1 MTSRAIPLQDL
12 EKRISQHQGEL
23 EKLRREYEAR
33 QTHLRD
39 LTQRKEKLQT
49 QLQQVEAEIR
59 GVGQGSTP
67 APSAAKTPIKVTKPA
82 AAGSVKNPT
91 GTVSLPKLLLRIV
104 AKAAGPI
111 TVKEIA
117 QEVVRHKYPSTSK
130 NLSKMVEKRV
140 SEMVKKGLL
149 HRAPNQQGVLPA
161 QTTKTA
167 TPPVAKVES
176 TPAAA
181 VPKPATAATMPK
193 PATVAKAPSPSP
205 AAATENELPLPVV
218 VTQVLAKT
226 SEPIS
231 ARVLADKVL
240 ATGYKSKS
248 KDFINVIWAGVGKMD
263 NVENVPGKGYRL
275 KKGPAAAPASKPK
288 GSK

>member
-12 EKRISQHQGEL
+12 AHRISQQQGEL

-39 LTQRKEKLQT
+39 LNSRKEKLQA

-59 GVGQGSTP
+59 GVGQGSALPPTP
-67 APSAAKTPIKVTKPA
+67 VKTSPKAAKPA
-82 AAGSVKNPT
+82 AAAPVKSPT

-104 AKAAGPI
+104 AKAGGPI
-111 TVKEIA
+111 TVKEVA
-117 QEVVRHKYPSTSK
+117 REVVRHKYPSTSK
-130 NLSKMVEKRV
+130 NLPKMVEKRV

-149 HRAPNQQGVLPA
+149 RRAPNQLGVLPA
-161 QTTKTA
+161 QTAKT
-167 TPPVAKVES
+167 TPPPAAKVIS

-181 VPKPATAATMPK
+181 VPKPAPVAK
-193 PATVAKAPSPSP
+193 PAITPPTP
-205 AAATENELPLPVV
+205 ATENELPLPVV

-231 ARVLADKVL
+231 ARDLAEKVL

-275 KKGPAAAPASKPK
+275 KKAAAAAPASKPK

>member
-12 EKRISQHQGEL
+12 AQRISQQQVEL

-59 GVGQGSTP
+59 GVGQGSAHPP
-67 APSAAKTPIKVTKPA
+67 AAAKTPVKAAKPA
-82 AAGSVKNPT
+82 GAGSVKKPT

-104 AKAAGPI
+104 AKAGGPI

-149 HRAPNQQGVLPA
+149 RRAPNQQGVLPA
-161 QTTKTA
+161 QTAKTA
-167 TPPVAKVES
+167 TAPAAKVES
-176 TPAAA
+176 TPAAT
-181 VPKPATAATMPK
+181 VPK

-205 AAATENELPLPVV
+205 ATATENELPLPVV

-275 KKGPAAAPASKPK
+275 KKGPAAAPATKPK